1 MKYFYFCL
9 FIFFFST
16 PILSQVNLKNGLV
29 ACYPFNSNANDESGN
44 NNNGTV
50 NGAILTIDRFGKANS
65 AYNFIGSSLIS
76 VSPDQFKNQ
85 SYTYATWVKLN
96 NSPSAGNNNAF
107 ITVGGTGGDQV
118 LSVTSSYQLQTSN
131 GFNVGGYNNAN
142 PIQSNNWTR
151 VTPSLNKWYHVVC
164 TRDNNSIKLY
174 IDGQLIANNST
185 LTATGGT
192 TPNYGSPTYVTF
204 GARNGGAS
212 QYMEGSLDDIHL
224 YSRPLNAIEV
234 KALYDG
240 NTPQSISIISN
251 TPTPCGGEK
260 IAFTTS
266 GATNTSKYQ
275 WKVDGL
281 NQGTNSK
288 SFDYTSTKKAGD
300 YTVKISVEVTDQD
313 ICFPQKPTT
322 TEQIITIK
330 DCTPPSI
337 GVNLKNGLVACYP
350 FNSNSKDESGN
361 NNDGNVKGASL
372 TLDRFGKANS
382 AYNFNGISDYIEISP
397 DKLKTN
403 TFSYALWVKPSS
415 IPPNGIAYFL
425 FSIGSDNGDQ
435 AIGLNKGYTNG
446 TDGFTGG
453 GYLNVGENSFCQ
465 KGSSP
470 NVNQWY
476 HVVVIRELN
485 SYKVYIDGILI
496 CTSPLLTKP
505 PFYGTSMVK
514 ASIGSRYNSGQFAH
528 CVLDDIHLY
537 NRPLNANEV
546 KALYEGNAAQ
556 TITISTN
563 NPNPCG
569 GEKITLTANG
579 ATSTSKY
586 QWKVDGI
593 NQGTNSNSFTYNSLN
608 KSADYQ
614 VKLTVEVT
622 DEDLCFSQKPVM
634 ADKTINIKFCSIITP
649 NVGNKILIPNA
660 FSPNSDGM
668 NDTWEIFSIAGNPD
682 VIVEIYNRWGEL
694 IYYSKG
700 YLEPWNGT
708 YRDKPVLEGTYPY
721 IVRVDSET
729 VLRGTILVVR

>member
-1 MKYFYFCL
+1 MKYFYFYL
-9 FIFFFST
+9 LIFISST

-29 ACYPFNSNANDESGN
+29 SCYPFNSNAKDESGN

-50 NGAILTIDRFGKANS
+50 NGATLTTDRFGKANS
-65 AYNFIGSSLIS
+65 AYNFNGSGFIALPADKFALSEYSYSVWIYIANNPSYGDAYRIISIGGNCG
-76 VSPDQFKNQ
+76 DQDIN
-85 SYTYATWVKLN
+85 T
-96 NSPSAGNNNAF
+96 GNNYFA
-107 ITVGGTGGDQV
+107 GGGGI
-118 LSVTSSYQLQTSN
+118 S
-131 GFNVGGYNNAN
+131 GIGGGGYNIST
-142 PIQSNNWTR
+142 PISNSGVVAGNL
-151 VTPSLNKWYHVVC
+151 PSIGQWYHGVI
-164 TRDNNSIKLY
+164 TRDRNEIKLY
-174 IDGQLIANNST
+174 VNGVLVRTVSTNGTLPYYGCDGKVSANI
-185 LTATGGT
+185 GT
-192 TPNYGSPTYVTF
+192 RSNQTQFFIGNI
-204 GARNGGAS
+204 
-212 QYMEGSLDDIHL
+212 DDIHL
-224 YSRPLNAIEV
+224 YNRPLNANEV
-234 KALYDG
+234 KALYEG
-240 NTPQSISIISN
+240 NTAQSISITSN
-251 TPTPCGGEK
+251 TPTPCGGDK
-260 IAFTTS
+260 IAFTAN

-288 SFDYTSTKKAGD
+288 TFDYTSTKKTGD
-300 YTVKISVEVTDQD
+300 YTVKISVEVTDED

-322 TEQIITIK
+322 TDQTITIK
-330 DCTPPSI
+330 DCTPPST

-415 IPPNGIAYFL
+415 IPSNGIAYFL

-453 GYLNVGENSFCQ
+453 GYLDVGENSFCQ

-485 SYKVYIDGILI
+485 SYKVYVDGVLI
-496 CTSPLLTKP
+496 CTSPLLTKT

-514 ASIGSRYNSGQFAH
+514 AIIGSRNNIGQFAH

-546 KALYEGNAAQ
+546 KALYDGNTAQ

-569 GEKITLTANG
+569 GEKIALTANG
-579 ATSTSKY
+579 ATNISKY
-586 QWKVDGI
+586 QWKVEEI
-593 NQGTNSNSFTYNSLN
+593 NQGTNNKTFNYNSV
-608 KSADYQ
+608 KKIADYS
-614 VKLTVEVT
+614 VKITVEVT
-622 DEDLCFSQKPVM
+622 DEDLCFPQKPVI
-634 ADKTINIKFCSIITP
+634 ADKTINIKFCSVIAP

-660 FSPNSDGM
+660 FSPNGDGM
-668 NDTWEIFSIAGNPD
+668 NDAWEIFSIAGNPD

-708 YRDKPVLEGTYPY
+708 YRDKPVLEDTYPY

>member
-1 MKYFYFCL
+1 MKRIFFYL
-9 FIFFFST
+9 FIFISPT
-16 PILSQVNLKNGLV
+16 PIFSQVNLKNGLI
-29 ACYPFNSNANDESGN
+29 ACYPFNANSNDESGN
-44 NNNGTV
+44 NNNGTI
-50 NGAILTIDRFGKANS
+50 NGATLTTDRFGKANR
-65 AYNFIGSSLIS
+65 AYNFNGSSLIS

-85 SYTYATWVKLN
+85 SYTYATWVKLDNLPPEGDN
-96 NSPSAGNNNAF
+96 NCF
-107 ITVGGTGGDQV
+107 ITVGGAGGDQV
-118 LSVTSSYQLQTSN
+118 LSVTSSYQTQTSN

-151 VTPSLNKWYHVVC
+151 ITPSLNKWYHLVC
-164 TRDNNSIKLY
+164 TRDNNSVKLY
-174 IDGQLIANNST
+174 IDGQLIANNSI
-185 LTATGGT
+185 LTSTNGT

-212 QYMEGSLDDIHL
+212 QYMQGSLDDIHL
-224 YSRPLNAIEV
+224 YNRPLTAIEV
-234 KALYDG
+234 KALYEG
-240 NTPQSISIISN
+240 NTAQSISITSN
-251 TPTPCGGEK
+251 TPTPCGGDK
-260 IAFTTS
+260 IAFTAN

-288 SFDYTSTKKAGD
+288 TFDYTSTKKTGD
-300 YTVKISVEVTDQD
+300 YTVKISVEVTDED

-322 TEQIITIK
+322 TDQTITIK
-330 DCTPPSI
+330 DCTPPST

-415 IPPNGIAYFL
+415 IPSNGIAYFL

-453 GYLNVGENSFCQ
+453 GYLDVGENSFCQ

-485 SYKVYIDGILI
+485 SYKFYVDGVLI
-496 CTSPLLTKP
+496 CTSPLLTKT

-514 ASIGSRYNSGQFAH
+514 AIIGSRNNIGQFAH

-546 KALYEGNAAQ
+546 KALYDGNTAQ

-569 GEKITLTANG
+569 GEKIALTANG
-579 ATSTSKY
+579 ATNISKY
-586 QWKVDGI
+586 QWKVEEI
-593 NQGTNSNSFTYNSLN
+593 NQGTNSKTFNYNSV
-608 KSADYQ
+608 KKIADYS

-622 DEDLCFSQKPVM
+622 DEDLCFPQKPVI
-634 ADKTINIKFCSIITP
+634 ADKTINIKFCSVIAP

-660 FSPNSDGM
+660 FSPNGDGM
-668 NDTWEIFSIAGNPD
+668 NDAWEIFSIAGNPD